1 MEAASGRVVLV
12 GGGKMGGALAARW
25 LRRSREPA
33 RLVVVEP
40 DDAAAARLAP
50 LGITRVTTPTALPH
64 DSAFAAIVYAVKPQ
78 VMAEILPAYAGAG
91 GADTVHLS
99 IAAGCPIALFERHL
113 GPVPIVRAMP
123 NTPAAIGRGM
133 TVACA
138 NDAVGR
144 ARRAL
149 CGRLLEA
156 VGAVAWIDD
165 ESLMD
170 AVTAVSGSGPA
181 YVFLLAECL
190 AKAAEAAGLPA
201 PLARRLAEETV
212 AGAGALMAE
221 SADAAAALRRNVTSP
236 GGTTEAALSV
246 LMAADGLAPL
256 MTRAVRAAANRSRT
270 LARQAREP
278 PGRRSEN

>member
-1 MEAASGRVVLV
+1 MESASGHVVLV
-12 GGGKMGGALAARW
+12 GCGKMGSALAVGW
-25 LRRSREPA
+25 LHGPLEPA
-33 RLVVVEP
+33 RLTVVEP
-40 DDAAAARLAP
+40 DDAAAAHLAP
-50 LGITRVTTPTALPH
+50 LGITRVATPAALPR
-64 DSAFAAIVYAVKPQ
+64 DTAFAAIVYAVKPQ
-78 VMAEILPAYAGAG
+78 VMAEILPAYVGAG

-138 NDAVGR
+138 NDAVGH

-190 AKAAEAAGLPA
+190 AEAAETAGLPA

-221 SADAAAALRRNVTSP
+221 SAGSAAVLRRNVTTP
-236 GGTTEAALSV
+236 GGTAEAALSV
-246 LMAADGLAPL
+246 LMAAGGLAPL
-256 MTRAVRAAANRSRT
+256 LTRAVRAAANRSRA
-270 LARQAREP
+270 LARQVREP
-278 PGRRSEN
+278 PGRTSKN

>member
-1 MEAASGRVVLV
+1 MEATSGRVVLV
-12 GGGKMGGALAARW
+12 GGGRMGGALAAGW
-25 LRRSREPA
+25 RRGPLA
-33 RLVVVEP
+33 PTRLVVVEP
-40 DDAAAARLAP
+40 DEAAAARLAP
-50 LGITRVTTPTALPH
+50 LGAARVPTPAALPR
-64 DSAFAAIVYAVKPQ
+64 DSEFAAIVYAVKPQ
-78 VMAEILPAYAGAG
+78 VMVEILPACAGAG

-99 IAAGCPIALFERHL
+99 VAAGCPIALFERHL

-138 NDAVGR
+138 NDAVGCTQ
-144 ARRAL
+144 RAL
-149 CGRLLEA
+149 CKRLLEA

-190 AKAAEAAGLPA
+190 AEAAAAAGLPA

-221 SADAAAALRRNVTSP
+221 SEGSAAALRRNVTSP

-256 MTRAVRAAANRSRT
+256 MTRAVRAAAARARA
-270 LARQAREP
+270 LAR
-278 PGRRSEN
+278 

>member
-1 MEAASGRVVLV
+1 MESASGHIVLV
-12 GGGKMGGALAARW
+12 GCGKMGSALAVGW
-25 LRRSREPA
+25 LHGPLEPA
-33 RLVVVEP
+33 RLIVVEP
-40 DDAAAARLAP
+40 DDAAAAHLAP
-50 LGITRVTTPTALPH
+50 LGITRVATPAALPR
-64 DSAFAAIVYAVKPQ
+64 DTAFAAIVYAVKPQ
-78 VMAEILPAYAGAG
+78 VMAEILPAYVGAG

-138 NDAVGR
+138 NDAVGH

-190 AKAAEAAGLPA
+190 AEAAETAGLPA

-221 SADAAAALRRNVTSP
+221 SAGSAAVLRRNVTTP
-236 GGTTEAALSV
+236 GGTAEAALSV
-246 LMAADGLAPL
+246 LMAAGGLAPL
-256 MTRAVRAAANRSRT
+256 LTRAVRAAANRSRA
-270 LARQAREP
+270 LARQVREP
-278 PGRRSEN
+278 PGRTSKN

>member
-1 MEAASGRVVLV
+1 MESASGHVVLV
-12 GGGKMGGALAARW
+12 GCGKMGSALAVGW
-25 LRRSREPA
+25 LHGPLEPA
-33 RLVVVEP
+33 RLIVVEP
-40 DDAAAARLAP
+40 DDAAAAHLAP
-50 LGITRVTTPTALPH
+50 LGITRVATPAALPR
-64 DSAFAAIVYAVKPQ
+64 DTAFAAIVYAVKPQ
-78 VMAEILPAYAGAG
+78 VMAEILPAYVGAG

-138 NDAVGR
+138 NDAVGH

-190 AKAAEAAGLPA
+190 AEAAETAGLPA

-221 SADAAAALRRNVTSP
+221 SAGSAAVLRRNVTTP
-236 GGTTEAALSV
+236 GGTAEAALSV
-246 LMAADGLAPL
+246 LMAAGGLAPL
-256 MTRAVRAAANRSRT
+256 LTRAVRAAANRSRA
-270 LARQAREP
+270 LARQVREP
-278 PGRRSEN
+278 PGRTSKN

>member
-1 MEAASGRVVLV
+1 MESASGHVVLV
-12 GGGKMGGALAARW
+12 GCGKMGSALAVGW
-25 LRRSREPA
+25 LHGPLEPA
-33 RLVVVEP
+33 RLIVVEP
-40 DDAAAARLAP
+40 DDAAAAHLAP
-50 LGITRVTTPTALPH
+50 LGITRVATPAALPR
-64 DSAFAAIVYAVKPQ
+64 DTAFAAIVYAVKPQ
-78 VMAEILPAYAGAG
+78 VMAEILPAYVGAG

-138 NDAVGR
+138 NDAVGH

-190 AKAAEAAGLPA
+190 AEAAETAGLPA
-201 PLARRLAEETV
+201 PLARRLAEGTV

-221 SADAAAALRRNVTSP
+221 SAGSAAVLRRNVTTP
-236 GGTTEAALSV
+236 GGTAEAALSV
-246 LMAADGLAPL
+246 LMAAGGLAPL
-256 MTRAVRAAANRSRT
+256 LTRAVRAAANRSRA
-270 LARQAREP
+270 LARQVREP
-278 PGRRSEN
+278 PGRTSKN

>member
-1 MEAASGRVVLV
+1 MEATSGRVVLV
-12 GGGKMGGALAARW
+12 GGGKMGGALVAGW
-25 LRRSREPA
+25 LRGPLEPA

-40 DDAAAARLAP
+40 DDAAAAHLAP
-50 LGITRVTTPTALPH
+50 LGITRVATPAALPR
-64 DSAFAAIVYAVKPQ
+64 DAVFAAIVYAVKPQ
-78 VMAEILPAYAGAG
+78 VMAEILPAYADAG

-138 NDAVGR
+138 NDVVGR

-190 AKAAEAAGLPA
+190 AEAAEAAGLPA
-201 PLARRLAEETV
+201 SLARQLAEETV

-221 SADAAAALRRNVTSP
+221 SADAAAVLRRNVTSP

-246 LMAADGLAPL
+246 LMATDGLAPL
-256 MTRAVRAAANRSRT
+256 LTRAVCAAANRSRA
-270 LARQAREP
+270 LARQVREP
-278 PGRRSEN
+278 LGRTPKN